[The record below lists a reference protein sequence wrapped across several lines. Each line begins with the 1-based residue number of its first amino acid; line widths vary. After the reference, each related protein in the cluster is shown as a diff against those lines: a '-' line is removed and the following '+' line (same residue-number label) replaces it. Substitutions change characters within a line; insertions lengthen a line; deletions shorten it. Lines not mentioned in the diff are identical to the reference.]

1 MSSMLGRSL
10 LMVDRKSANLA
21 TTPGTSS
28 AALPRIP
35 GLWGRDRQPLAA
47 QAPPVPNLRNHQR
60 RVRGGRRGPRWSLCD
75 LRPRHGPCAGPLP
88 RAGTCA
94 RVHLQPMQSRARAD
108 EGQPGV
114 PPSAADY
121 LDRDRELPLRS
132 YGRRPSAPGIVGS
145 TSAASVR
152 STVKGRPAAVELP
165 RQARRVADGAALRR
179 SVSGSGITRGPC
191 RPVAR

>member
-28 AALPRIP
+28 GLPRIP
-35 GLWGRDRQPLAA
+35 GLREMPTARSASTAGSEPYGITNEEFEAAVAA
-47 QAPPVPNLRNHQR
+47 Q
-60 RVRGGRRGPRWSLCD
+60 GGR
-75 LRPRHGPCAGPLP
+75 
-88 RAGTCA
+88 
-94 RVHLQPMQSRARAD
+94 
-108 EGQPGV
+108 
-114 PPSAADY
+114 
-121 LDRDRELPLRS
+121 
-132 YGRRPSAPGIVGS
+132 
-145 TSAASVR
+145 
-152 STVKGRPAAVELP
+152 AAVELP